1 MGSSRRPAADSSRDH
16 DLPRDK
22 RLELLELIS
31 ESLTE
36 DLPPL
41 SDAQKKLVSERLAK
55 HRQEPRRGSALR
67 DVLSRL
73 RSRK

>member
-1 MGSSRRPAADSSRDH
+1 MIDNTDKQAIL